1 MTETVKTFGN
11 PPVVVEDV
19 VDADG
24 NTYCQV
30 HPTLETALRCNRCER
45 LICAKCAVRTPVGYR
60 CRECVRVQDN
70 TFFNADGAD
79 YGKLLAVGVALGALG
94 AFIASYLGM
103 LFSLLFSTF
112 AIGIITEAALT
123 VNKRKRGRYMGET
136 LAIGIVI
143 AALGV
148 LYWQWASIPIPAALA
163 QLPPEQAQAIL
174 QQLRPS
180 FVGYVFS
187 QLGVIIYTIVVVV
200 GVIGRFSLRHR

>member
-11 PPVVVEDV
+11 PPVVVKDV

-30 HPTLETALRCNRCER
+30 HPTLKTALRCNRCER

-60 CRECVRVQDN
+60 CKECIRVQED
-70 TFFNADGAD
+70 TFFNAGGAD
-79 YGKLLAVGVALGALG
+79 YGKLLAVGVVLGAVG
-94 AFIASYLGM
+94 AFIASHLGM

-112 AIGIITEAALT
+112 AVGIITEAALRF
-123 VNKRKRGRYMGET
+123 NKRKRGRYMGEA
-136 LAIGIVI
+136 LATGIVI
-143 AALGV
+143 AVLGV
-148 LYWQWASIPIPAALA
+148 LYWQWASIPPALA

-180 FVGYVFS
+180 FVSYVFR
-187 QLGVIIYTIVVVV
+187 QLGVMIYTIVVVV
-200 GVIGRFSLRHR
+200 GVIGRFSLRRR